1 MDSGYHQPLTTPC
14 PLNNNMLQYNTY
26 SPIVPPLSTN
36 RVLGG
41 SKAVYILS
49 HNLDKR
55 LRRPLHACSI
65 HEVSERATRPA
76 NEVFGRRCRQR
87 IRNAL
92 YCVLRRTCCVRAC
105 VRRRLPVIGAT
116 AAEKLE
122 GTLHGVDADSFYFS
136 SSTPFPLWLHPYF
149 IHSFC
154 TLLSSFKSC

>member
-1 MDSGYHQPLTTPC
+1 MDSAYHQPLTTPC
-14 PLNNNMLQYNTY
+14 PLNNNRLQYNTY

-122 GTLHGVDADSFYFS
+122 GTLHGVDADSLLD
-136 SSTPFPLWLHPYF
+136 PFPVMAPPLFHPFLLYP
-149 IHSFC
+149 SFF
-154 TLLSSFKSC
+154 L